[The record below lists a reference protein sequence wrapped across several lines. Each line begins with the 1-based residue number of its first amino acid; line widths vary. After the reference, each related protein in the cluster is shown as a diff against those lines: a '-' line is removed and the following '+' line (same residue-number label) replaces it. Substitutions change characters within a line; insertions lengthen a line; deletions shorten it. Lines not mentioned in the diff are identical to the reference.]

1 MSFVD
6 NELFDDVI
14 VGEYRDDDGKI
25 IKNVYTT
32 KDDAA
37 LVIGLST
44 FENLLAKSKSGVG
57 RSYVYMTFDEAEAM
71 YGDEIRAKYREK
83 LRAKREAK
91 LKAQQEAQKANPQPQ
106 TAQVEQKTPTPQITY
121 EEANRLFGDKI
132 RQEYQENLN
141 KSGVVQQPNK
151 PKVNPKEAMT
161 LANAVKKTQADKDKT
176 IMIKLISY
184 GKTKG
189 EIIDAQGFSRTKVE
203 KFIKDLKDKV
213 NKEGLEKTK
222 KYVLDLVKT
231 YSEVNI
237 INYGDDM
244 NKVTNFTNLYHC
256 SYKEVQKAEDEK
268 RLAEEA
274 KQRTIDEHNR
284 KEAIRANEIVEEQM
298 RHLDENLPKF
308 GITRTELKP
317 EPVAK
322 LDKDGD
328 EVADID
334 LILSRF
340 SGVDSTPASAPI
352 ETPDTSADVNSY
364 IEKMKELQRKADR
377 REQILPTKQEVY
389 VEDSE
394 ADEWGEYV

>member
-6 NELFDDVI
+6 NELFDDII
-14 VGEYRDDDGKI
+14 VGEYRDDDGKV

-44 FENLLAKSKSGVG
+44 FENLLAKTKSGVG
-57 RSYVYMTFDEAEAM
+57 RSYTYMTFDEAEAM
-71 YGDEIRAKYREK
+71 YGEEIRAKYREK
-83 LRAKREAK
+83 LKAKREAK
-91 LKAQQEAQKANPQPQ
+91 LKAQQEAQKANPRPQ
-106 TAQVEQKTPTPQITY
+106 TVQVEQETPTPQITY

-141 KSGVVQQPNK
+141 KSGVVQQPSR
-151 PKVNPKEAMT
+151 KEIAKT
-161 LANAVKKTQADKDKT
+161 NLSAAISAKKSQADKDKT

-231 YSEVNI
+231 YFEVNI

-274 KQRTIDEHNR
+274 KQHTIDEHNR
-284 KEAIRANEIVEEQM
+284 KEAIKADEIAEEQM
-298 RHLDENLPKF
+298 RHLDECLPKF

-328 EVADID
+328 EIADID

-340 SGVDSTPASAPI
+340 SGVASTPASASI
-352 ETPDTSADVNSY
+352 ETPDTSADVDSY
-364 IEKMKELQRKADR
+364 IEKMKELQKKADR
-377 REQILPTKQEVY
+377 REQILPAKQEVD
-389 VEDSE
+389 VDDSE
-394 ADEWGEYV
+394 ADEWGE

>member
-6 NELFDDVI
+6 NELFDDII
-14 VGEYRDDDGKI
+14 VGEYRDDDGKV

-44 FENLLAKSKSGVG
+44 FENLLAKVNSGVG
-57 RSYVYMTFDEAEAM
+57 RSYTYMTFDEAEAM
-71 YGDEIRAKYREK
+71 YGEEIRAKYREK
-83 LRAKREAK
+83 LKAKREAK

-106 TAQVEQKTPTPQITY
+106 TVQVEQETPTPQITY

-132 RQEYQENLN
+132 RQEYQENLK
-141 KSGVVQQPNK
+141 KSGVVQQPSR
-151 PKVNPKEAMT
+151 KEIAKT
-161 LANAVKKTQADKDKT
+161 NLSAAISAKKSQADKDKT

-274 KQRTIDEHNR
+274 KQHTIDEHNR
-284 KEAIRANEIVEEQM
+284 KEAIKADEIAEEQM
-298 RHLDENLPKF
+298 RHLDECLPKF

-322 LDKDGD
+322 LNKDGD
-328 EVADID
+328 EIADID

-340 SGVDSTPASAPI
+340 SGVASTPASASI
-352 ETPDTSADVNSY
+352 EKPDTSADVNSY

-377 REQILPTKQEVY
+377 REQILPAKQEVY
-389 VEDSE
+389 VDDSE
-394 ADEWGEYV
+394 ADEWGE

>member
-6 NELFDDVI
+6 NELFDDII
-14 VGEYRDDDGKI
+14 VGEYRDDDGKV

-44 FENLLAKSKSGVG
+44 FENLLAKTKSGVG
-57 RSYVYMTFDEAEAM
+57 RSYTYMTFDEAEAM
-71 YGDEIRAKYREK
+71 YGEEIRAKYREK
-83 LRAKREAK
+83 LKAKREAK
-91 LKAQQEAQKANPQPQ
+91 LKAKQEAQKANPQPQ
-106 TAQVEQKTPTPQITY
+106 TVQVEQGTPTPQITY

-141 KSGVVQQPNK
+141 KSGVVQQPSR
-151 PKVNPKEAMT
+151 KEIAKT
-161 LANAVKKTQADKDKT
+161 NLSAAISAKKSQADKDKT

-231 YSEVNI
+231 YSEVII

-284 KEAIRANEIVEEQM
+284 KEAIKANEIAEEQM
-298 RHLDENLPKF
+298 RHLDECLPKF

-322 LDKDGD
+322 LNKDGD
-328 EVADID
+328 EIADID

-340 SGVDSTPASAPI
+340 SGVASTPASASI
-352 ETPDTSADVNSY
+352 ETPDTSADVDSY
-364 IEKMKELQRKADR
+364 IEKMKELQKKADR
-377 REQILPTKQEVY
+377 REQILPAKQEVD
-389 VEDSE
+389 VDDSE
-394 ADEWGEYV
+394 ADDWGE

>member
-6 NELFDDVI
+6 NELFDDII
-14 VGEYRDDDGKI
+14 VGEYRDDDGKV

-44 FENLLAKSKSGVG
+44 FENLLAKTKSGVG
-57 RSYVYMTFDEAEAM
+57 RSYTYMTFDEAEAM
-71 YGDEIRAKYREK
+71 YGEEIRAKYREK
-83 LRAKREAK
+83 LKAKREAK

-106 TAQVEQKTPTPQITY
+106 TVQVEQETPTPQITY

-141 KSGVVQQPNK
+141 KSGVVQQPSR
-151 PKVNPKEAMT
+151 KEIAKT
-161 LANAVKKTQADKDKT
+161 NLSAAISAKKSQADKDKT

-244 NKVTNFTNLYHC
+244 NKVTNFTDLYHC

-274 KQRTIDEHNR
+274 KQHTIDEHNR
-284 KEAIRANEIVEEQM
+284 KEAIKADEIAEEQM
-298 RHLDENLPKF
+298 RHLDECLPKF

-317 EPVAK
+317 EPVAE
-322 LDKDGD
+322 LNKDGD
-328 EVADID
+328 EIADID

-340 SGVDSTPASAPI
+340 SGVASTPASASI

-377 REQILPTKQEVY
+377 REQILPAKQEVY
-389 VEDSE
+389 VDNSE
-394 ADEWGEYV
+394 ADEWGE

>member
-6 NELFDDVI
+6 NELFDDII
-14 VGEYRDDDGKI
+14 VGEYRDDDGKV

-44 FENLLAKSKSGVG
+44 FENLLAKVNSGVG
-57 RSYVYMTFDEAEAM
+57 RSYTYMTFDEAEAM
-71 YGDEIRAKYREK
+71 YGEEIRAKYREK
-83 LRAKREAK
+83 LKAKREAK

-106 TAQVEQKTPTPQITY
+106 TEQVEQKPVTPQITY
-121 EEANRLFGDKI
+121 EDANRLFGDKI

-141 KSGVVQQPNK
+141 KSGVVQQPSR
-151 PKVNPKEAMT
+151 KEIAKT
-161 LANAVKKTQADKDKT
+161 NLSAAISAKKSQADKDKT

-274 KQRTIDEHNR
+274 KQHTIDEHNR
-284 KEAIRANEIVEEQM
+284 KEAIKADEIAEEQM
-298 RHLDENLPKF
+298 RHLDECLPKF

-317 EPVAK
+317 EPVAET
-322 LDKDGD
+322 DKDGD
-328 EVADID
+328 EIADID

-340 SGVDSTPASAPI
+340 SGVDSTPTPAPV
-352 ETPDTSADVNSY
+352 ETPDTSADVDSY
-364 IEKMKELQRKADR
+364 IEKMKELQKKSDR

-389 VEDSE
+389 VDDSE
-394 ADEWGEYV
+394 ADEWGE

>member
-1 MSFVD
+1 MSFID

-184 GKTKG
+184 GKTKR

-213 NKEGLEKTK
+213 DKEGLEKTK

-237 INYGDDM
+237 INDGDDM

-340 SGVDSTPASAPI
+340 SGVASTPASAPI

-394 ADEWGEYV
+394 ADE

>member
-6 NELFDDVI
+6 NELFDDII
-14 VGEYRDDDGKI
+14 VGEYRDDDGKV

-44 FENLLAKSKSGVG
+44 FENLLAKTKSGVG
-57 RSYVYMTFDEAEAM
+57 RSYTYMTFDEAEAM
-71 YGDEIRAKYREK
+71 YGEEIRAKYREK
-83 LRAKREAK
+83 LKAKREAK

-106 TAQVEQKTPTPQITY
+106 TVQVEQETPTPQITY

-141 KSGVVQQPNK
+141 KSGVVQQPSR
-151 PKVNPKEAMT
+151 KEIAKT
-161 LANAVKKTQADKDKT
+161 NLSAAISAKKSQADKDKT

-231 YSEVNI
+231 YSEVII

-274 KQRTIDEHNR
+274 KQHTIDEHNR
-284 KEAIRANEIVEEQM
+284 KEAIKANEIAEEQM
-298 RHLDENLPKF
+298 RHLDECLPKF

-322 LDKDGD
+322 LNKDGD
-328 EVADID
+328 EIADID

-340 SGVDSTPASAPI
+340 SGVASTPASASI

-377 REQILPTKQEVY
+377 REQILPAKQEVY
-389 VEDSE
+389 VDDSE
-394 ADEWGEYV
+394 ADEWGE

>member
-6 NELFDDVI
+6 NELFDDII
-14 VGEYRDDDGKI
+14 VGEYRDDDGKV

-44 FENLLAKSKSGVG
+44 FENLLAKTKSGVG
-57 RSYVYMTFDEAEAM
+57 RSYTYMTFDEAEAM
-71 YGDEIRAKYREK
+71 YGEEIRAKYREK
-83 LRAKREAK
+83 LKAKREAK

-106 TAQVEQKTPTPQITY
+106 TVQVEQETPTPQITY

-141 KSGVVQQPNK
+141 KSGVVQQPSR
-151 PKVNPKEAMT
+151 KEIAKT
-161 LANAVKKTQADKDKT
+161 NLSAAISAKKSQADKDKT

-256 SYKEVQKAEDEK
+256 SYKEIQKAEDEK

-274 KQRTIDEHNR
+274 KQHTIDEHNR
-284 KEAIRANEIVEEQM
+284 KEAIKANEIAEEQM
-298 RHLDENLPKF
+298 RHLDECLPKF

-322 LDKDGD
+322 LNKDGD
-328 EVADID
+328 EIADID

-340 SGVDSTPASAPI
+340 SGVASTPASASI
-352 ETPDTSADVNSY
+352 ETPDTSADVDSY
-364 IEKMKELQRKADR
+364 IEKMKELQKKADR
-377 REQILPTKQEVY
+377 REQILPAKQEVD
-389 VEDSE
+389 VDDSE
-394 ADEWGEYV
+394 ADDWGE

>member
-6 NELFDDVI
+6 NELFDDII
-14 VGEYRDDDGKI
+14 VGEYRDDDGKV

-44 FENLLAKSKSGVG
+44 FENLLAKTKSGVG
-57 RSYVYMTFDEAEAM
+57 RSYTYMTFDEAEAM
-71 YGDEIRAKYREK
+71 YGEEIRAKYREK
-83 LRAKREAK
+83 LKAKREAK
-91 LKAQQEAQKANPQPQ
+91 LKAQQEVQKANPQPQ
-106 TAQVEQKTPTPQITY
+106 TVQVEQEIPTPQITY

-132 RQEYQENLN
+132 RQEYQENRN
-141 KSGVVQQPNK
+141 KSGVVQQPSR
-151 PKVNPKEAMT
+151 KEIAKT
-161 LANAVKKTQADKDKT
+161 NLSAAISAKKSQADKDKT

-231 YSEVNI
+231 YSEVII

-274 KQRTIDEHNR
+274 KQHTIDEHNR
-284 KEAIRANEIVEEQM
+284 KEAIKANEIAEEQM
-298 RHLDENLPKF
+298 RHLDECLPKF

-322 LDKDGD
+322 LNKDGD
-328 EVADID
+328 EIADID

-340 SGVDSTPASAPI
+340 SGVASTPASASI
-352 ETPDTSADVNSY
+352 ETPDTSADVDSY
-364 IEKMKELQRKADR
+364 IEKMKELQKKADR
-377 REQILPTKQEVY
+377 REQILPAKQEVD
-389 VEDSE
+389 VDDSE
-394 ADEWGEYV
+394 ADDWGE

>member
-317 EPVAK
+317 KPVAK

-328 EVADID
+328 EIADID

-340 SGVDSTPASAPI
+340 SGVASTPASAPI

-389 VEDSE
+389 IEDSE
-394 ADEWGEYV
+394 ADEWGE

>member
-6 NELFDDVI
+6 NELFDDII
-14 VGEYRDDDGKI
+14 VGEYRDDDGKV

-37 LVIGLST
+37 LVIGIST

-57 RSYVYMTFDEAEAM
+57 RSYSYMTFDEAEAM
-71 YGDEIRAKYREK
+71 YGEEIRAKYREK
-83 LRAKREAK
+83 LKAKREAK

-106 TAQVEQKTPTPQITY
+106 TVQVEQETPTPQITY
-121 EEANRLFGDKI
+121 EDANRLFGDKI

-141 KSGVVQQPNK
+141 KSGVVQQPSR
-151 PKVNPKEAMT
+151 KEIAKT
-161 LANAVKKTQADKDKT
+161 NLSVAISAKKSQADKDKT

-213 NKEGLEKTK
+213 SEEGLEKTK
-222 KYVLDLVKT
+222 EYVLDLVKT

-237 INYGDDM
+237 VNYGDDM

-256 SYKEVQKAEDEK
+256 SYKEVQKAEDDK
-268 RLAEEA
+268 RLIEEA
-274 KQRTIDEHNR
+274 RQRSIAEHNR
-284 KEAIRANEIVEEQM
+284 KEDIRANEIAEEQM
-298 RHLDENLPKF
+298 RHLDEGLAKF

-317 EPVAK
+317 EPVAET
-322 LDKDGD
+322 DKDGD
-328 EVADID
+328 EIADID

-340 SGVDSTPASAPI
+340 SGVDSTPAPAPV
-352 ETPDTSADVNSY
+352 ETPDTSTDVDSY
-364 IEKMKELQRKADR
+364 IEKMKELKKKADR

-389 VEDSE
+389 VDDSE
-394 ADEWGEYV
+394 ADE

>member
-6 NELFDDVI
+6 NELFDDII
-14 VGEYRDDDGKI
+14 VGEYRDDDGKV

-44 FENLLAKSKSGVG
+44 FENLLAKTKSGVG
-57 RSYVYMTFDEAEAM
+57 RSYTYMTFDEAEAM
-71 YGDEIRAKYREK
+71 YGEEIRAKYREK
-83 LRAKREAK
+83 LKAKREAK
-91 LKAQQEAQKANPQPQ
+91 LKAQQEAQKANPQSQ
-106 TAQVEQKTPTPQITY
+106 TVQVEQETPTPQITY

-141 KSGVVQQPNK
+141 KSGVVQQPSR
-151 PKVNPKEAMT
+151 KEIAKT
-161 LANAVKKTQADKDKT
+161 NLSAAISAKKSQADKDKT

-231 YSEVNI
+231 YSEVII

-274 KQRTIDEHNR
+274 KQHTIDEHNR
-284 KEAIRANEIVEEQM
+284 KEAIKANEIAEEQM
-298 RHLDENLPKF
+298 RHLDECLPKF

-322 LDKDGD
+322 LNKDGD
-328 EVADID
+328 EIADID

-340 SGVDSTPASAPI
+340 SGVASTPASASI
-352 ETPDTSADVNSY
+352 ETPDTSADVDSY
-364 IEKMKELQRKADR
+364 IEKMKELQKKADR
-377 REQILPTKQEVY
+377 REQILPAKQEVD
-389 VEDSE
+389 VDDSE
-394 ADEWGEYV
+394 ADDWGE

>member
-6 NELFDDVI
+6 NELFDDII
-14 VGEYRDDDGKI
+14 VGEYRDDDGKV

-37 LVIGLST
+37 LVIGIST
-44 FENLLAKSKSGVG
+44 FENLLAKSKSVVG
-57 RSYVYMTFDEAEAM
+57 RSYAYMTFDEAEAM
-71 YGDEIRAKYREK
+71 YGEEIRAKYREK
-83 LRAKREAK
+83 LKAKREAK

-106 TAQVEQKTPTPQITY
+106 TEQVEQKPVTPQITY
-121 EEANRLFGDKI
+121 EDANRLFGDKI

-141 KSGVVQQPNK
+141 KSGVVQQPSR
-151 PKVNPKEAMT
+151 KEIAKT
-161 LANAVKKTQADKDKT
+161 NLSAAISAKKSQADKDKT

-213 NKEGLEKTK
+213 NEEGLEKTK
-222 KYVLDLVKT
+222 EYVLDLVKT

-237 INYGDDM
+237 VNYGDDM
-244 NKVTNFTNLYHC
+244 NKVTNFTDLYHC
-256 SYKEVQKAEDEK
+256 SYKEVQKAEDDK
-268 RLAEEA
+268 RLIEEA
-274 KQRTIDEHNR
+274 RRRSIDEHNR
-284 KEAIRANEIVEEQM
+284 KEAIKANEIAEEQM
-298 RHLDENLPKF
+298 RHLDECLPKF

-317 EPVAK
+317 EPVAET
-322 LDKDGD
+322 DKDGD
-328 EVADID
+328 EIADID

-340 SGVDSTPASAPI
+340 SGVDSTPTPAPV
-352 ETPDTSADVNSY
+352 EAPDTSADVDSY
-364 IEKMKELQRKADR
+364 IEKMKELQKKSDR

-389 VEDSE
+389 VDNSE
-394 ADEWGEYV
+394 ADEWGE

>member
-6 NELFDDVI
+6 NELFDDII
-14 VGEYRDDDGKI
+14 VGEYRDDDGKV

-44 FENLLAKSKSGVG
+44 FENLLAKTKSGVG
-57 RSYVYMTFDEAEAM
+57 RSYTYMTFDEAEAM
-71 YGDEIRAKYREK
+71 YGEEIRAKYREK
-83 LRAKREAK
+83 LKAKREAK
-91 LKAQQEAQKANPQPQ
+91 LKAQQEVQKANPQPQ
-106 TAQVEQKTPTPQITY
+106 TVQVEQETPTPQITY

-141 KSGVVQQPNK
+141 KSGVVQQHSR
-151 PKVNPKEAMT
+151 KEIAKT
-161 LANAVKKTQADKDKT
+161 NLSAAISAKKSQADKDKT

-231 YSEVNI
+231 YSEVII

-274 KQRTIDEHNR
+274 KQHTIDEHNR
-284 KEAIRANEIVEEQM
+284 KEAIKANEIAEEQM
-298 RHLDENLPKF
+298 RHLDECLPKF

-322 LDKDGD
+322 LNKDGD
-328 EVADID
+328 EIADID

-340 SGVDSTPASAPI
+340 SGVASTPASASI
-352 ETPDTSADVNSY
+352 ETPDTSADVDSY
-364 IEKMKELQRKADR
+364 IEKMKELQKKADR
-377 REQILPTKQEVY
+377 REQILPAKQEVD
-389 VEDSE
+389 VDDSE
-394 ADEWGEYV
+394 ADDWGE

>member
-284 KEAIRANEIVEEQM
+284 KEAIRANEIAEEQM

-317 EPVAK
+317 KPVAK

-328 EVADID
+328 EIADID

-394 ADEWGEYV
+394 ADEWGE

>member
-6 NELFDDVI
+6 NELFDDII
-14 VGEYRDDDGKI
+14 VGEYRDDDGKV

-44 FENLLAKSKSGVG
+44 FENLLAKTKSGVG
-57 RSYVYMTFDEAEAM
+57 RSYTYMTFDEAEAM
-71 YGDEIRAKYREK
+71 YGEEIRAKYREK
-83 LRAKREAK
+83 LKAKREAK

-106 TAQVEQKTPTPQITY
+106 TVQVEQETPTPQITY

-141 KSGVVQQPNK
+141 KSGVVQQPSR
-151 PKVNPKEAMT
+151 KEIAKT
-161 LANAVKKTQADKDKT
+161 NLSAAISAKKSQADKDKT

-231 YSEVNI
+231 YSEVII

-274 KQRTIDEHNR
+274 KQHTIDEHNR
-284 KEAIRANEIVEEQM
+284 KEAIKANEIAEEQM
-298 RHLDENLPKF
+298 RHLDECLPKF

-322 LDKDGD
+322 LNKDGD
-328 EVADID
+328 EIADID

-340 SGVDSTPASAPI
+340 SGVASTPASASI
-352 ETPDTSADVNSY
+352 ETPDTSADVDSY
-364 IEKMKELQRKADR
+364 IEKMKELQKKADR
-377 REQILPTKQEVY
+377 REQILPAKQEVD
-389 VEDSE
+389 VDDSE
-394 ADEWGEYV
+394 ADDWGE

>member
-14 VGEYRDDDGKI
+14 VGEYRDDDGKV

-71 YGDEIRAKYREK
+71 YGEEIRAKYREK

-132 RQEYQENLN
+132 CQEYQENLN

-284 KEAIRANEIVEEQM
+284 KEAIRANEIAEEQM

-328 EVADID
+328 EIADID

-340 SGVDSTPASAPI
+340 SGVASTPASASI

-364 IEKMKELQRKADR
+364 IEKMKELQKKADR

-394 ADEWGEYV
+394 ADD

>member
-6 NELFDDVI
+6 NELFDDII

-37 LVIGLST
+37 LVIGIST

-57 RSYVYMTFDEAEAM
+57 RSYAYMTFDEAEAM
-71 YGDEIRAKYREK
+71 YGEEIRAKYREK
-83 LRAKREAK
+83 LKAKREAK
-91 LKAQQEAQKANPQPQ
+91 LKAQQETQKANPQPQ
-106 TAQVEQKTPTPQITY
+106 TEQVEQKPVTPQITY
-121 EEANRLFGDKI
+121 EDANRLFGDKI

-141 KSGVVQQPNK
+141 KLGVVQQPSR
-151 PKVNPKEAMT
+151 KEIAKT
-161 LANAVKKTQADKDKT
+161 NLSAAISAKKSQADKDKT

-213 NKEGLEKTK
+213 NEEGLEKTK
-222 KYVLDLVKT
+222 EYVLDLVKT

-237 INYGDDM
+237 VNYGEDM
-244 NKVTNFTNLYHC
+244 NKVTNFTDLYHC
-256 SYKEVQKAEDEK
+256 SYKEVQKAEDDK
-268 RLAEEA
+268 RLIEEA
-274 KQRTIDEHNR
+274 RQRNIEEHNR
-284 KEAIRANEIVEEQM
+284 KEAIKANEIAEEQM
-298 RHLDENLPKF
+298 RHLDECLPKF

-317 EPVAK
+317 EPVAET
-322 LDKDGD
+322 DKDGD
-328 EVADID
+328 EIADID

-340 SGVDSTPASAPI
+340 SGVDSTPTPAPV
-352 ETPDTSADVNSY
+352 EAPDTSADVNSY
-364 IEKMKELQRKADR
+364 IEKMKELQKKSDK
-377 REQILPTKQEVY
+377 REQILPTKQEVC
-389 VEDSE
+389 VDNSE
-394 ADEWGEYV
+394 ADEWGE

>member
-6 NELFDDVI
+6 NELFDDII
-14 VGEYRDDDGKI
+14 VGEYRDDDGKV

-44 FENLLAKSKSGVG
+44 FENLLAKTKSGVG
-57 RSYVYMTFDEAEAM
+57 RSYTYMTFDEAEAM
-71 YGDEIRAKYREK
+71 YGEEIRAKYREK
-83 LRAKREAK
+83 LKAKREAK

-106 TAQVEQKTPTPQITY
+106 TVQVEQETPTPQITY

-141 KSGVVQQPNK
+141 KSGVVQQPSR
-151 PKVNPKEAMT
+151 KEIAKT
-161 LANAVKKTQADKDKT
+161 NLSAAISAKKSQADKDKT

-274 KQRTIDEHNR
+274 KQHTIDEHNR
-284 KEAIRANEIVEEQM
+284 KEAIKANEIAEEQM
-298 RHLDENLPKF
+298 RHLDECLPKF

-322 LDKDGD
+322 LNKDGD
-328 EVADID
+328 EIADID

-340 SGVDSTPASAPI
+340 SGVASTPASASI
-352 ETPDTSADVNSY
+352 ETPDTSADVDSY
-364 IEKMKELQRKADR
+364 IEKMKELQKKADR
-377 REQILPTKQEVY
+377 REQILPAKQEVD
-389 VEDSE
+389 VDDSE
-394 ADEWGEYV
+394 ADDWGE

>member
-6 NELFDDVI
+6 NELFDDII
-14 VGEYRDDDGKI
+14 VGEYRDDDGKV

-44 FENLLAKSKSGVG
+44 FENLLAKTKSGVG
-57 RSYVYMTFDEAEAM
+57 RSYTYMTFDEAEAM
-71 YGDEIRAKYREK
+71 YGEEIRAKYREK
-83 LRAKREAK
+83 LKAKREAK

-106 TAQVEQKTPTPQITY
+106 TVQVEQETPTPQITY

-141 KSGVVQQPNK
+141 KSGVVQQPSR
-151 PKVNPKEAMT
+151 KEIAKT
-161 LANAVKKTQADKDKT
+161 NLSAAISAKKSQADKDKT

-231 YSEVNI
+231 YSEVII

-274 KQRTIDEHNR
+274 KQHTIDEHNR
-284 KEAIRANEIVEEQM
+284 KEAIKANEIAEEQM
-298 RHLDENLPKF
+298 RHLDECLPKF

-322 LDKDGD
+322 LNKDGD
-328 EVADID
+328 EIADID

-340 SGVDSTPASAPI
+340 SGVASTPASASI
-352 ETPDTSADVNSY
+352 ETPDTSADVDSY
-364 IEKMKELQRKADR
+364 IEKMKELQKKADR
-377 REQILPTKQEVY
+377 RKQILPAK
-389 VEDSE
+389 
-394 ADEWGEYV
+394 

>member
-71 YGDEIRAKYREK
+71 YGEEIRAKYREK
-83 LRAKREAK
+83 LKAKREAK

-328 EVADID
+328 EIADID

-340 SGVDSTPASAPI
+340 SGVASTPASAPI

-364 IEKMKELQRKADR
+364 IEKMKELQKKADR
-377 REQILPTKQEVY
+377 REQILSAKQEVY
-389 VEDSE
+389 VDDSE
-394 ADEWGEYV
+394 ADEWGE

>member
-6 NELFDDVI
+6 NELFDDII
-14 VGEYRDDDGKI
+14 VGEYRDDDGKV

-44 FENLLAKSKSGVG
+44 FENLLAKTKSGVG
-57 RSYVYMTFDEAEAM
+57 RSYTYMTFDEAEAM
-71 YGDEIRAKYREK
+71 YGEEIRAKYREK
-83 LRAKREAK
+83 LKAKREAK

-106 TAQVEQKTPTPQITY
+106 TVQVEQETPTPQITY

-141 KSGVVQQPNK
+141 KSGVVQQPSR
-151 PKVNPKEAMT
+151 KEIAKT
-161 LANAVKKTQADKDKT
+161 NLSAAISAKKSQADKDKT

-274 KQRTIDEHNR
+274 KQHTIDEHNR
-284 KEAIRANEIVEEQM
+284 KEAIKADEIAEEQM
-298 RHLDENLPKF
+298 RHLDECLPKF

-322 LDKDGD
+322 LNKDGD
-328 EVADID
+328 EIADID

-340 SGVDSTPASAPI
+340 LGVASTPASASI
-352 ETPDTSADVNSY
+352 EKPDTSADVNSY

-377 REQILPTKQEVY
+377 REQILPAKQEVY
-389 VEDSE
+389 VDDSE
-394 ADEWGEYV
+394 ADDWGE

>member
-71 YGDEIRAKYREK
+71 YGEEIRAKYREK

-141 KSGVVQQPNK
+141 ESGVVQQPNK
-151 PKVNPKEAMT
+151 PKVSPKEAMT

-237 INYGDDM
+237 INYNDDM

-328 EVADID
+328 EIADID

-340 SGVDSTPASAPI
+340 SGVASTPASAPI

-364 IEKMKELQRKADR
+364 IEKMRELQRKADR

-394 ADEWGEYV
+394 ADDWGE

>member
-14 VGEYRDDDGKI
+14 VGEYRDDDGKV

-57 RSYVYMTFDEAEAM
+57 RSYTYMTFDEAEAM
-71 YGDEIRAKYREK
+71 YGEEIRAKYREK
-83 LRAKREAK
+83 LKAKREAK

-132 RQEYQENLN
+132 HQEYQENLN

-256 SYKEVQKAEDEK
+256 SYKEIQKAEDEK

-274 KQRTIDEHNR
+274 KQHTIDEHNR
-284 KEAIRANEIVEEQM
+284 KEAIRANEIAEEQM

-328 EVADID
+328 EIADID

-340 SGVDSTPASAPI
+340 SGVASTPASAPI
-352 ETPDTSADVNSY
+352 EAPDTSADVNSY

-394 ADEWGEYV
+394 ADD

>member
-14 VGEYRDDDGKI
+14 VGEYRDDDGKV

-44 FENLLAKSKSGVG
+44 FENLLAKVNSGVG
-57 RSYVYMTFDEAEAM
+57 RSYAYMTFDEAEAM
-71 YGDEIRAKYREK
+71 YGEEIRAKYREK
-83 LRAKREAK
+83 LKAKREAK

-106 TAQVEQKTPTPQITY
+106 TVQVEQETPTPQITY

-132 RQEYQENLN
+132 RQEYQENLK
-141 KSGVVQQPNK
+141 KSGVVQQPSR
-151 PKVNPKEAMT
+151 KEIAKT
-161 LANAVKKTQADKDKT
+161 NLSAAISAKKSQADKDKT

-244 NKVTNFTNLYHC
+244 NKVTNFTDLYHC

-274 KQRTIDEHNR
+274 KQHTIDEHNR
-284 KEAIRANEIVEEQM
+284 KEAIKANEIAEEQM
-298 RHLDENLPKF
+298 RHLDECLPKF

-317 EPVAK
+317 EPVAET
-322 LDKDGD
+322 DKDGD
-328 EVADID
+328 EIADID

-340 SGVDSTPASAPI
+340 SGVDSTPTPAPV
-352 ETPDTSADVNSY
+352 EAPDTSADVDSY
-364 IEKMKELQRKADR
+364 IEKMKELQKKSDR

-389 VEDSE
+389 VDNSE
-394 ADEWGEYV
+394 ADEWGE

>member
-328 EVADID
+328 EIADID

-340 SGVDSTPASAPI
+340 SGVASTPASASI

-364 IEKMKELQRKADR
+364 IEKMKELQKKADR
-377 REQILPTKQEVY
+377 REQILPAKQEVY
-389 VEDSE
+389 VDDSE
-394 ADEWGEYV
+394 ADD

>member
-6 NELFDDVI
+6 NELFDDII
-14 VGEYRDDDGKI
+14 VGEYRDDDGKV

-44 FENLLAKSKSGVG
+44 FENLLAKTKSGVG
-57 RSYVYMTFDEAEAM
+57 RSYTYMTFDEAEAM
-71 YGDEIRAKYREK
+71 YGEEIRAKYREK
-83 LRAKREAK
+83 LKAKREAK
-91 LKAQQEAQKANPQPQ
+91 LKAQQEVQKANPQPQ
-106 TAQVEQKTPTPQITY
+106 TVQVEQETPTPQITY

-141 KSGVVQQPNK
+141 KSGVVQQPSR
-151 PKVNPKEAMT
+151 KEIAKT
-161 LANAVKKTQADKDKT
+161 NLSAAISAKKSQADKDKT

-231 YSEVNI
+231 YSEVII

-284 KEAIRANEIVEEQM
+284 KEAIKANEIAEEQM
-298 RHLDENLPKF
+298 RHLDECLPKF

-322 LDKDGD
+322 LNKDGD
-328 EVADID
+328 EIADID

-340 SGVDSTPASAPI
+340 SGVASTPASASI
-352 ETPDTSADVNSY
+352 ETPDTSADVDSY
-364 IEKMKELQRKADR
+364 IEKMKELQKKADR
-377 REQILPTKQEVY
+377 REQILPAKQEVD
-389 VEDSE
+389 VDDSE
-394 ADEWGEYV
+394 ADDWGE

>member
-6 NELFDDVI
+6 NELFDDII
-14 VGEYRDDDGKI
+14 VGEYRDDDGKV

-44 FENLLAKSKSGVG
+44 FENLLAKVNSGVG
-57 RSYVYMTFDEAEAM
+57 RSYTYMTFDEAEAM
-71 YGDEIRAKYREK
+71 YGEEIRAKYREK
-83 LRAKREAK
+83 LKAKREAK

-106 TAQVEQKTPTPQITY
+106 TVQVEQETPTPQITY

-132 RQEYQENLN
+132 RQEYQENLK
-141 KSGVVQQPNK
+141 KSGVVQQPSR
-151 PKVNPKEAMT
+151 KEIAKT
-161 LANAVKKTQADKDKT
+161 NLSAAISAKKSQADKDKT

-274 KQRTIDEHNR
+274 KQHTIDEHNR
-284 KEAIRANEIVEEQM
+284 KEAIKANEIAEEQM
-298 RHLDENLPKF
+298 RHLDECLPKF

-317 EPVAK
+317 EPVAET
-322 LDKDGD
+322 DKDGD
-328 EVADID
+328 EIADID

-340 SGVDSTPASAPI
+340 SGVDSTPTPAPV
-352 ETPDTSADVNSY
+352 ETPDTSADVDSY
-364 IEKMKELQRKADR
+364 IEKMKELQKKSDR

-389 VEDSE
+389 VDDSE
-394 ADEWGEYV
+394 ADEWGE